1 MFFFGIQPLN
11 LRFFWTAMKA
21 VLIIINNF
29 AHDLFTGLW
38 TSTIL
43 VIYLLDK
50 RANPAQTLLAAEL
63 HGVMRVFFW
72 LGIFAIAIILST
84 GIIRFINYRSENEDD
99 SGQIKKKILII
110 KHILLS
116 AIFIGGTYLA
126 YRWTFY

>member
-1 MFFFGIQPLN
+1 MFPSSKGKDAETDFG
-11 LRFFWTAMKA
+11 MKA
-21 VLIIINNF
+21 LFIINNF

-50 RANPAQTLLAAEL
+50 KANSLQGILLVSVL
-63 HGVMRVFFW
+63 HDVMRVFFW
-72 LGIFAIAIILST
+72 LGIFSILAILIT
-84 GIIRFINYRSENEDD
+84 GIIRLINYRPENEEAERV
-99 SGQIKKKILII
+99 KKGILIF
-110 KHILLS
+110 KHILLG

>member
-1 MFFFGIQPLN
+1 MNSWRGRGGFERYFQV
-11 LRFFWTAMKA
+11 KA
-21 VLIIINNF
+21 LLIIINNF

-84 GIIRFINYRSENEDD
+84 GIIRFINYRPENEE
-99 SGQIKKKILII
+99 SERVKKGILIF
-110 KHILLS
+110 KHILLG

>member
-1 MFFFGIQPLN
+1 MMFPSSKGEDAETDFG
-11 LRFFWTAMKA
+11 MKA
-21 VLIIINNF
+21 FFIINNF
-29 AHDLFTGLW
+29 THDLFTGLW

-84 GIIRFINYRSENEDD
+84 GIIRFINYRSENEE
-99 SGQIKKKILII
+99 SERVKKGILIF
-110 KHILLS
+110 KHILLG